1 MADQFEEQG
10 GAATMDPSSFRRW
23 LTSKFMTHRTS
34 ARSTEKRRAK
44 AERARKKSGATHRV
58 EYFHQVEDGYSHL
71 AAQLLRPLLEHY
83 DVELVCHLVT
93 VENDANL
100 PEPDLLLPLSRFDAS
115 CVAPHYGLAFPEGRA
130 APDPALVARAE
141 QILAGVSQ
149 ADFPEAA
156 VSVGEAVWADDAEG
170 LAALADRYGEAS
182 RAEAE
187 AQVAQGTARRA
198 ELKHYSA
205 AMFHYGG
212 EWYWGAD
219 RFYHLEDRL
228 AGYGACRKP
237 METLLCPRPD
247 VEYGPLRDEGTL
259 TLEIYPSLRSPY
271 TSIVFDE
278 ALELAERT
286 GVRCVVRPVLPMVM
300 RGVSATMQ
308 KGAYIFSDTAREARA
323 RGLAFGPFYDPIG
336 EPVRQAYSLYAWACE
351 QGRGSELLSSF
362 LQAAFFKGINTSGDV
377 GMRWVVEEAG
387 LSWSEAKTRIGNSD
401 WEENIEANR
410 LVMYEFGS
418 WGVPSFRLLDAQGQE
433 IVGLWGQDRLW
444 YFSRE
449 IQRLLA
455 GRGE

>member
-23 LTSKFMTHRTS
+23 LTSKFMTHKTS
-34 ARSTEKRRAK
+34 VRSTEKRRAK
-44 AERARKKSGATHRV
+44 AERARKKSGAPHRI

-71 AAQLLRPLLEHY
+71 AVQLLRPLLEHY

-115 CVAPHYGLAFPEGRA
+115 CVAPHYGLAFPEGRG

-170 LAALADRYGEAS
+170 LDALADRHGEAS

-228 AGYGACRKP
+228 AGYGACRTP
-237 METLLCPRPD
+237 METLLCPRPE
-247 VEYGPLRDEGTL
+247 VEYGPLRDDETL

-286 GVRCVVRPVLPMVM
+286 GVRCVVHPVLPMVM

-308 KGAYIFSDTAREARA
+308 KGGYIFSDTAREARA

-336 EPVRQAYSLYAWACE
+336 EPVRRAYSLYAWACE
-351 QGRGSELLSSF
+351 QGRGNALLSSF
-362 LQAAFFKGINTSGDV
+362 LQAAFFKGINTSADA

-410 LVMYEFGS
+410 LAMYEFGS

-455 GRGE
+455 GRAE